1 VLTCG
6 RTAGWLLNER
16 SEFLSYLRVISV
28 LLACSALMAAGTAPA
43 LARADSVSNPSATA
57 VAHVGVAP
65 DSVSHPVSAAETAR
79 AAQLLGTSPTQVAW
93 VPVCYYVYRYVYYC
107 SGGRCVY
114 VYRYVYVCN

>member
-1 VLTCG
+1 M
-6 RTAGWLLNER
+6 
-16 SEFLSYLRVISV
+16 SYPRVISV
-28 LLACSALMAAGTAPA
+28 LLACGVLMGAGTAPA
-43 LARADSVSNPSATA
+43 LARADSVSTPSAAA

-65 DSVSHPVSAAETAR
+65 DRVSHPVSAAESAR